1 MPTLRLGSDPAL
13 KEATPPPLSGPA
25 TAAVEVESCSKPE
38 QCSAASPK
46 DMVTTRDAQSP
57 EGNIS
62 EPVTTVKEPETK
74 EPEKAK
80 VDIPCISETRPT
92 VLSKL
97 SPISPTGQTGGRK
110 KKGNDAEV
118 PQQAEEEDQEEED
131 EEEQENDSDEGSED
145 ESEEKPKSKKARA
158 TGKGKKPPAKAK
170 AKAKAKGKASPK
182 PKATPK
188 ARGKAKAK
196 AKASAGSTKGEPTE
210 PAAAAK
216 RPRKSEVPASSE
228 PKSKRKAPASATTP
242 EPTEKE
248 KEQAEKKAKLS
259 RKSVAY
265 VQAYKAGLKEGLEE
279 KEARQKGKDAY
290 WLNLEMLLYFFNP
303 SCG

>member
-97 SPISPTGQTGGRK
+97 TPISPTEQTGGRK

-170 AKAKAKGKASPK
+170 AKAKGKASPK
-182 PKATPK
+182 PKVTPK

-290 WLNLEMLLYFFNP
+290 WLNLEMLLIFFQP
-303 SCG
+303 QLWLI